1 MSVFQGTEE
10 QEDSVQDTPALS
22 NQRSPKD
29 FHYWATL
36 RRTNPNLYYTPRIQ
50 KLMVTDATAL
60 GNHFFHHQQRGKS
73 L

>member
-1 MSVFQGTEE
+1 MSVIQPMDQ
-10 QEDSVQDTPALS
+10 QEDSIQASLALS

-36 RRTNPNLYYTPRIQ
+36 RRTNPNLYYTPRTQ

>member
-1 MSVFQGTEE
+1 MSVFQDTEE
-10 QEDSVQDTPALS
+10 QEDSVQEPPALS

-60 GNHFFHHQQRGKS
+60 GSRFFHRQQKGQT

>member
-1 MSVFQGTEE
+1 MSVFQDMEE
-10 QEDSVQDTPALS
+10 QEDSVQDPPALS

-29 FHYWATL
+29 FHYWAKL

-60 GNHFFHHQQRGKS
+60 VNRFVQHQQKGQS

>member
-1 MSVFQGTEE
+1 MSVFQNMEQ
-10 QEDSVQDTPALS
+10 QEDSVQDSLALS
-22 NQRSPKD
+22 NQRSPQN
-29 FHYWATL
+29 FQYWATL
-36 RRTNPNLYYTPRIQ
+36 RRTNPNLYYTPRTQ